1 MKKLSTIE
9 KMLIASIAFTLLL
22 LAVRIVVAQQLMY
35 VFYIWN
41 LFLATVPLLLSRR
54 LLRQQALTI
63 KSFFLLAGWLLFFP
77 NAPYIITDIFHYESR
92 PPLPM
97 WFDLLLVI
105 NAAWCGI
112 MLGLVSLL
120 QVEQFL
126 AKHLKSFWV
135 NCCIAGSL
143 LLCGYGIYIGRF
155 LRFNS
160 WDIITN
166 PGALVSTSLHR
177 VFNPFDYKSTWGFTL
192 LFGISL
198 CLFYYTIKAFNKYI
212 GGKVNS

>member
-1 MKKLSTIE
+1 MKKLSNIE
-9 KMLIASIAFTLLL
+9 KMLTASVAFTLLL
-22 LAVRIVVAQQLMY
+22 LAVRIVVTQQLMY

-41 LFLATVPLLLSRR
+41 LFLATIPLLLSRR
-54 LLRQQALTI
+54 LQRQQALNV
-63 KSFFLLAGWLLFFP
+63 KSYLLLTVWLLFFP

-126 AKHLKSFWV
+126 AKNLRPFWV
-135 NCCIAGSL
+135 NCCITGSL
-143 LLCGYGIYIGRF
+143 LLCSYGIYIGRF

-160 WDIITN
+160 WDIVTN
-166 PGALVSTSLHR
+166 PVALFSTSLQR

-198 CLFYYTIKAFNKYI
+198 SLFYYTIKAFNKYLV
-212 GGKVNS
+212 GKVSN

>member
-1 MKKLSTIE
+1 MKKFSNIE
-9 KMLIASIAFTLLL
+9 KMLIASVAFTLLL
-22 LAVRIVVAQQLMY
+22 LAVRIVVTQQLMY

-41 LFLATVPLLLSRR
+41 LFLATIPLLLSRR
-54 LLRQQALTI
+54 LQRQQALNV
-63 KSFFLLAGWLLFFP
+63 KSYLLLTVWLLFFP

-112 MLGLVSLL
+112 ILGLVSLL
-120 QVEQFL
+120 QVENFL
-126 AKHLKSFWV
+126 AKYLKPIWV
-135 NCCIAGSL
+135 NCCITGSL

-160 WDIITN
+160 WDIVTN
-166 PGALVSTSLHR
+166 PVALFTTCMQR

-198 CLFYYTIKAFNKYI
+198 CLFYYTLKAFNKYVVE
-212 GGKVNS
+212 KVGR

>member
-1 MKKLSTIE
+1 MKILSNIE
-9 KMLIASIAFTLLL
+9 KMLIASVCFTLLL
-22 LAVRIVVAQQLMY
+22 LAVRIAFAHQLMY

-41 LFLATVPLLLSRR
+41 LFLAAIPLLLSRR
-54 LLRQQALTI
+54 LQRQQKLTV
-63 KSFFLLAGWLLFFP
+63 KSYFLLAGWLLFFP

-112 MLGLVSLL
+112 ILGLVSLL

-126 AKHLKSFWV
+126 AKNLKSFWV
-135 NCCIAGSL
+135 NCCITFSL

-166 PGALVSTSLHR
+166 PVALFATSLQR
-177 VFNPFDYKSTWGFTL
+177 VINPFDYKSTWGFTL

-198 CLFYYTIKAFNKYI
+198 CLFYYTIKSFNKYI
-212 GGKVNS
+212 GDNVNT